1 MRKVIIAGGRDF
13 GFVAPDMSYDELDE
27 VVVQR
32 QNGYDALFN
41 YFADEVPHDGRDL
54 LDAKHS
60 FEIVSGKAKGADTF
74 GEEFARVWS
83 IPVKEFPADW
93 DQYGKA
99 AGHRRN
105 YEMAKYADVLIAFWD
120 GESRG
125 TRDMI
130 DTALREGLEIHVY
143 RY

>member
-13 GFVAPDMSYDELDE
+13 SDRPRLWWVMQD
-27 VVVQR
+27 
-32 QNGYDALFN
+32 LF
-41 YFADEVPHDGRDL
+41 AEDVPHDGRDFVEVEL
-54 LDAKHS
+54 EVVCGGAH
-60 FEIVSGKAKGADTF
+60 GADYE
-74 GEEFARVWS
+74 GQVWAKAHNF
-83 IPVKEFPADW
+83 PVSMFPADW
-93 DQYGKA
+93 NQYGKA

-105 YEMAKYADVLIAFWD
+105 YEMARYADVLIAFWD